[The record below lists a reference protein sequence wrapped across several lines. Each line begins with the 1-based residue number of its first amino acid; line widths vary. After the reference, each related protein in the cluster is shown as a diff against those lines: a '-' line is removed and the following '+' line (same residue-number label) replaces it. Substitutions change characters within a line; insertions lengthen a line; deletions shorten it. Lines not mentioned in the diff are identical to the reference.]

1 MDDFK
6 YLPENAHYFDSACQ
20 SLRPQPV
27 LDALNDYYLNF
38 NSCGERVKYAWGRKV
53 DEKVE
58 ETREAVLDL
67 LKLKE
72 KDYFV
77 SFTLNTTYGLNLLLS
92 QLELPVSKVVTSDI
106 EHNSVFLSTIEFA
119 KKHQIE
125 RIVLEREEDGSI
137 SLENDF
143 SKALVV
149 VNAASNIDGRRLENI
164 KKLVKKIKKQGGFV
178 IIDAAQ
184 ALGSS
189 YELLQKVSADAIVSS
204 AHKMYSASL
213 GIMVVRKD
221 FAKFVKTSFVGGG
234 MVSGVSKE
242 SYEVLDGEH
251 IHALFEPGLQAWGEI
266 IALKTAI
273 DWLKKQKKT
282 SQIDKFA
289 DEIFEFLNTQKG
301 VHVIN
306 KKPAPVISF
315 YHDELDAHLI
325 AQALSDEGIMVRSGY
340 FCAHYYLKEVRKL
353 PHLVRI
359 SIGLHNTEADVAK
372 LKEVLERIFS

>member
-53 DEKVE
+53 DEKIE

-92 QLELPVSKVVTSDI
+92 QLELPVSKVITSEI

-189 YELLQKVSADAIVSS
+189 YELLQKVPADAIVSS

-273 DWLKKQKKT
+273 DWLKKHKLI
-282 SQIDKFA
+282 SLRMKF
-289 DEIFEFLNTQKG
+289 L
-301 VHVIN
+301 
-306 KKPAPVISF
+306 SF
-315 YHDELDAHLI
+315 
-325 AQALSDEGIMVRSGY
+325 
-340 FCAHYYLKEVRKL
+340 
-353 PHLVRI
+353 
-359 SIGLHNTEADVAK
+359 
-372 LKEVLERIFS
+372 